1 MKSIDTLRILYQR
14 FVNKSPKAYK
24 VVTNILMV
32 AAFIVGLP
40 ELLHQFD
47 IDLPGRL
54 DSYLAKAVSFSALVI
69 AFATK
74 LTVDDKTVLKK

>member
-1 MKSIDTLRILYQR
+1 MKSIDILRILYQR
-14 FVNKSPKAYK
+14 FVNKSPKVYK
-24 VVTNILMV
+24 IVTNILMV

-47 IDLPGRL
+47 IDLPGRF
-54 DSYLAKAVSFSALVI
+54 DSYLAKAVAISALII

-74 LTVDDKTVLKK
+74 LTLEDKSVLKK